1 MTAKEKNSILR
12 YIWTFFGSET
22 EGILKNHIYIYT
34 YKIYIVYLA
43 PKMLTSLLVKLLINK
58 QWAIAANSNP
68 PRQAPHIDI
77 YMQLIWMNS
86 QIFLPGRVVSDWYY

>member
-1 MTAKEKNSILR
+1 
-12 YIWTFFGSET
+12 
-22 EGILKNHIYIYT
+22 
-34 YKIYIVYLA
+34 
-43 PKMLTSLLVKLLINK
+43 MLTSLLVKLLINN